1 MSITKYLI
9 VTSLSL
15 LVATHQSSVYADEF
29 DYPIKQV
36 TDKIQV
42 IFGPMDLPDSN
53 NRGYRNNVIIV
64 TTSKGLV
71 LMDPGGSAWAGEM
84 VAKTI
89 KSMSAQSV
97 VAVFNSH
104 AHGDH
109 WLGNEGIK
117 RHFPDAVI
125 YGHPKMKARL
135 EGNDGATWLETINR
149 LTDNLADGKQV
160 VAPDR
165 IVNDGDVITVG
176 DTEFNII
183 HTGSA
188 HTDNDIM
195 IEIVGE
201 DALFTGDVVR
211 DRFLGLMEEDASFKG
226 NIEAIDRI
234 LDLDSKFYI
243 PGHGKVGDAEMPS
256 SYQAYL
262 KSLRDMVVE
271 LFDEGVESY
280 EMKPRIVEALND
292 YRDWSQFDLRL
303 GGHISR
309 AYLEVEQEEFQ

>member
-84 VAKTI
+84 VAKTV

-201 DALFTGDVVR
+201 DALLTGDVVR
-211 DRFLGLMEEDASFKG
+211 DHFLGLMEEDASFKG

-234 LDLDSKFYI
+234 LDLNSKFYI

-256 SYQAYL
+256 SYRAYL
-262 KSLRDMVVE
+262 KSLRDMVAE